1 MEISAAELDA
11 QMMGKVLVDIR
22 RTEEWRSIGVI
33 AESYLLTFF
42 DAAGNA
48 DPAAWL
54 ADLEKVATPEDDLVL
69 ICHSDYR
76 TRIIL
81 KYLQSQTLYKNARYL
96 AGGIRNWLD
105 NGLPVH
111 DVA

>member
-1 MEISAAELDA
+1 MEISATDLDD
-11 QMMGKVLVDIR
+11 QMAGKVLVDIR
-22 RTEEWRSIGVI
+22 RPEEWRSIGVI
-33 AESYLLTFF
+33 AGSHQLTFF

-48 DPAAWL
+48 DPVFWL
-54 ADLEKVATPEDDLVL
+54 AELEKIANPEDDLVL

-76 TRIIL
+76 TRVIL

-96 AGGIRNWLD
+96 AGGILDWLD
-105 NGLPVH
+105 KGLPVH